1 MDGRAFRLE
10 GALEVGL
17 GELEDELEEELED
30 ELEELE
36 KLKELE
42 EDVGGEV
49 VVEEG
54 LWAFLGLS
62 QPNLLKP
69 LTGRAWGAGAFA
81 DLGGLPLFLLGTLGT
96 WVGGTG
102 VIMLVAAVALEAL
115 LGSLGFFLLG
125 RVELEK
131 STGVP
136 LYMAGGGAL
145 SLARS
150 LRDLRTPLG
159 VVAGVG
165 LGATAWT
172 GGALP
177 RGGGMEGA
185 FSSKNKGS
193 CEVLPFAPRFA
204 RRSASSLPG
213 TPA

>member
-1 MDGRAFRLE
+1 MDEQAFRLG

-42 EDVGGEV
+42 EDVGGDV
-49 VVEEG
+49 VAVEG
-54 LWAFLGLS
+54 LWTFLGLS
-62 QPNLLKP
+62 QPSLLKP
-69 LTGRAWGAGAFA
+69 LTAWGAGAFA
-81 DLGGLPLFLLGTLGT
+81 DLGGLPLFLLGLSGT

-125 RVELEK
+125 KVKPEK
-131 STGVP
+131 STGAP

-145 SLARS
+145 SLTRRR
-150 LRDLRTPLG
+150 LDLRTPLG
-159 VVAGVG
+159 IVAGVG

-185 FSSKNKGS
+185 FSSKDKGA